1 MLTRKRTLW
10 TSTDWT
16 TPPPAT
22 IRRRIAETSS
32 HSWRK
37 YLRRKT
43 SLESCSS
50 SPTAVGSAKA
60 STSAGD
66 PVGSDGAVVAALDTQ
81 AAGAAAVAPVSCIA
95 GIQGLSSTIS
105 RGTGGVRGCATLLV
119 LSLSVFAVRRRL
131 LVFALTRRLQ
141 GASLLRTVSTL
152 TKEEAAFSPSH
163 PAMQR
168 HVASGRPS
176 GTDGSDFSYRMVVE
190 SRNHPPPTPPKP
202 RFQRLFHNL
211 AILQGT
217 RGSPRADPASRASS
231 SCR

>member
-1 MLTRKRTLW
+1 VLTRKRTLW

-152 TKEEAAFSPSH
+152 DEGKGSLLTVGPGDAAARRLR
-163 PAMQR
+163 PAVG
-168 HVASGRPS
+168 HGRL
-176 GTDGSDFSYRMVVE
+176 
-190 SRNHPPPTPPKP
+190 
-202 RFQRLFHNL
+202 RLFLPHGRR
-211 AILQGT
+211 I
-217 RGSPRADPASRASS
+217 P
-231 SCR
+231 